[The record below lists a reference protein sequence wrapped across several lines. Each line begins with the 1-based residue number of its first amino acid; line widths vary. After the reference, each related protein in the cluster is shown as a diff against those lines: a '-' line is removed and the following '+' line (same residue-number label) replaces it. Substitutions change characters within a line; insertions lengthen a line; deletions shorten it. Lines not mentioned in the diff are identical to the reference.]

1 MAQEKTLVTIDSTST
16 SPLQMTSSTNIS
28 NNNMYN
34 DNNNHSNNNND
45 SIIEETPNKKVRKFL
60 WFAPVAEH
68 VHPVQIFFLIFSI
81 FLSLSVIVF
90 LSGTQSFYIYPRIP
104 SINQDEVGDITG
116 SLSFYSEIMSLVM
129 VIIWGVLSDHFEKRW
144 IMCLG
149 LFFMGLPVVVYPY
162 SKNVYPHLLVLR
174 LIFSIGTA
182 ASTSMMAAFL
192 TEVVSGQGGWI
203 SAMLGTASGLG
214 AIFAVFELFLLPS
227 QLNMHYR
234 LQGNYGV
241 DTVPVAYGIVGG
253 CTLFLSI
260 ALFFVLPKSP
270 SSSQLN
276 QHNKR
281 FISRLN
287 EEKKQ
292 ELQLDSKSRFI
303 QWYYYL
309 LYGFIDFGYKIYRG
323 LLATKD
329 PRIALGYTTSFFAR
343 ADEVIITNFIGLW
356 VTQYYIDQGICDPN
370 EKCYASAGSSGT
382 LTGIAQ
388 AVALASCPFFGAA
401 SEYLPKEFAIVIAGV
416 VGAAGC
422 IPFAFSIDPTSNAS
436 MAFVV
441 LLAIGQYGMIISGM
455 TMIAGKHIPK
465 EYRGSVA
472 GTYSFFG
479 AVGILII
486 SKVGGV
492 LFDKWMKG
500 APFLLLG
507 IGHCLVLVSSV
518 AVYIWRR
525 YFYKGDEDNH
535 EDNNNNN
542 NDHQQL
548 NEKND
553 SFISSS

>member
-1 MAQEKTLVTIDSTST
+1 MAHEKALITIESTST
-16 SPLQMTSSTNIS
+16 SPLQMSSS
-28 NNNMYN
+28 D
-34 DNNNHSNNNND
+34 DNNNNNNSN
-45 SIIEETPNKKVRKFL
+45 IIEETPNKKVRKFL

-68 VHPVQIFFLIFSI
+68 VHPIQIFFLIFAI

-104 SINQDEVGDITG
+104 TINQAEVGDITG

-162 SKNVYPHLLVLR
+162 CKNVYPHLLVLR

-182 ASTSMMAAFL
+182 ATTSMMAAFL

-234 LQGNYGV
+234 LQGNYSV
-241 DTVPVAYGIVGG
+241 DTVPVTYGIVGG
-253 CTLFLSI
+253 CTLFFAT

-270 SSSQLN
+270 TQMILKN
-276 QHNKR
+276 NKKVL
-281 FISRLN
+281 SRLN
-287 EEKKQ
+287 EEKKN
-292 ELQLDSKSRFI
+292 ELQLDSRSWFI
-303 QWYYYL
+303 KWYYYL

-323 LLATKD
+323 ILATKD

-343 ADEVIITNFIGLW
+343 ADEVIITNFVSLW
-356 VTQYYIDQGICDPN
+356 VTQYYIEQGICDPN
-370 EKCYASAGSSGT
+370 QKCYASAGSSGT

-388 AVALASCPFFGAA
+388 AVALVSCPFFGAG
-401 SEYLPKEFAIVIAGV
+401 SEYLPKEFPIIAAGLI
-416 VGAAGC
+416 GAAGC
-422 IPFAFSIDPTSNAS
+422 IPFAFSIDPTSSAS

-455 TMIAGKHIPK
+455 TMIAGKHVPT

-479 AVGILII
+479 AVGIII
-486 SKVGGV
+486 LSKVGGV

-507 IGHCLVLVSSV
+507 IGHCLVLVFSIIV
-518 AVYIWRR
+518 FIWRR
-525 YFYKGDEDNH
+525 YFFKDNDNH
-535 EDNNNNN
+535 DV
-542 NDHQQL
+542 DDDQQVQ
-548 NEKND
+548 EKND
-553 SFISSS
+553 SFISS